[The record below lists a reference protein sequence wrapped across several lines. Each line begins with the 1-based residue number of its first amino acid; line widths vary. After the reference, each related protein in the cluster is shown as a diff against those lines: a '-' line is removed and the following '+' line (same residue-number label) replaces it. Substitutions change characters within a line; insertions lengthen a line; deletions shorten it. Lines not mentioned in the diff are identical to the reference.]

1 MPPLF
6 VPTPLSP
13 VLEVVSVSVP
23 SPFARPQKVVV
34 PGLLWTFHT
43 HSRSVS
49 VPARAHL
56 QSHRAQTLQARPI
69 VLRPGQRVQGP
80 VGEQPGSSFG
90 AAGTLAPVA
99 SALPAVAVALEAL
112 EALQR
117 VLQGVAAA
125 CWGLRLSPLAVRGS
139 GLGAVWHD
147 QGGKQERQQKTPGER
162 HCLSSTTP
170 PAGRR
175 KYISVLLTFRFKSPT
190 PKLNVDLS
198 GTRDCLHR
206 TCRTIRW
213 FRRIISST
221 HHHNWSVN
229 WCRSSDLKPRVL
241 QFCDVSV
248 PLFSFFHHP
257 SYEFRRH
264 PSSASSAGPFIW
276 TWRVWG
282 GDKGTSRHLCFF
294 LEMTSQP
301 SFLHP
306 LKRLTQYEKPRRT
319 HPPSPPYS
327 VVSRALRPYLS
338 LQKSTYL
345 RGVTE
350 LKYEALCVCIKGPAA
365 CPDVKKTTACWRR
378 STSPFFIHT
387 LKFEVGQNA
396 NLKRDLMSLKVYL
409 FTLMTSSCTC
419 MLRDYLK
426 KGSHED
432 ISLRTCF
439 DLIHECI
446 YRSKPVQ
453 LPSIQHREVPWPGC
467 FWVLYLRLSL
477 QSR

>member
-1 MPPLF
+1 M
-6 VPTPLSP
+6 
-13 VLEVVSVSVP
+13 
-23 SPFARPQKVVV
+23 
-34 PGLLWTFHT
+34 
-43 HSRSVS
+43 
-49 VPARAHL
+49 
-56 QSHRAQTLQARPI
+56 
-69 VLRPGQRVQGP
+69 
-80 VGEQPGSSFG
+80 
-90 AAGTLAPVA
+90 
-99 SALPAVAVALEAL
+99 
-112 EALQR
+112 
-117 VLQGVAAA
+117 
-125 CWGLRLSPLAVRGS
+125 
-139 GLGAVWHD
+139 
-147 QGGKQERQQKTPGER
+147 
-162 HCLSSTTP
+162 
-170 PAGRR
+170 
-175 KYISVLLTFRFKSPT
+175 
-190 PKLNVDLS
+190 
-198 GTRDCLHR
+198 
-206 TCRTIRW
+206 
-213 FRRIISST
+213 
-221 HHHNWSVN
+221 
-229 WCRSSDLKPRVL
+229 
-241 QFCDVSV
+241 
-248 PLFSFFHHP
+248 
-257 SYEFRRH
+257 
-264 PSSASSAGPFIW
+264 
-276 TWRVWG
+276 
-282 GDKGTSRHLCFF
+282 CFF

-453 LPSIQHREVPWPGC
+453 LPSIQHREVP
-467 FWVLYLRLSL
+467 
-477 QSR
+477 